1 MKSRHHLPHYRIA
14 VVGSGAVGSY
24 YGARL
29 AEYGREVHFL
39 IRSGLEQVKRFG
51 IRIKS
56 RQGNVFVPKVHCHA
70 STTDIGPVDLVL
82 IALKSTD
89 NSALETLIPPLLKPG
104 TMLLTLQNGLGNEEY
119 LAERFGPERVLGGLC
134 FVCLNRETPGLV
146 HHLSQ
151 GHVILGEFSG
161 YPLPRTLEVQWEFKR
176 CGVPCTVSAS
186 LGEARWRKL
195 AWNVPFNGLP
205 ILSGGKDVARI
216 LADED
221 LSYLARRILDEVI
234 GAARVLGH
242 AIPTSFADT
251 LIQRTREMGPYRPS
265 SLLDFESG
273 RAVEIESIWGEP
285 YRRAFNAGAECG
297 RMEMLYHQIRHL
309 TGERVHLN

>member
-151 GHVILGEFSG
+151 RITIAILG
-161 YPLPRTLEVQWEFKR
+161 
-176 CGVPCTVSAS
+176 GV
-186 LGEARWRKL
+186 
-195 AWNVPFNGLP
+195 
-205 ILSGGKDVARI
+205 
-216 LADED
+216 
-221 LSYLARRILDEVI
+221 
-234 GAARVLGH
+234 
-242 AIPTSFADT
+242 
-251 LIQRTREMGPYRPS
+251 
-265 SLLDFESG
+265 
-273 RAVEIESIWGEP
+273 
-285 YRRAFNAGAECG
+285 
-297 RMEMLYHQIRHL
+297 
-309 TGERVHLN
+309 